1 MNEPTR
7 EPLHVLLVDD
17 DDLIRRAASRA
28 LCLLMGFEVTTATSG
43 YEALALVRF
52 GERFDAAVVDL
63 DMPGMDGW
71 DLVKLLDDLDPTLP
85 VGVWTAR
92 APLEEVPEEAR
103 FVVAKS
109 EPIQALATA
118 IIRCSRQP
126 NGGEPR
132 HSEIRAK
139 DPDTGKMK
147 KLGS

>member
-7 EPLHVLLVDD
+7 DPIHVLLVDD

-28 LCLLMGFEVTTATSG
+28 LCVLMGFEVSTATSG

-52 GERFDAAVVDL
+52 GERFDAVVVDL

-92 APLEEVPEEAR
+92 APAVEVPEEAR
-103 FVVAKS
+103 FLVAKS
-109 EPIQALATA
+109 EPIQALASA
-118 IIRCSRQP
+118 IVRCSRRP
-126 NGGEPR
+126 VGGEPR
-132 HSEIRAK
+132 NSEIRVRAAE
-139 DPDTGKMK
+139 DDRRR